1 MPEES
6 RTTWFLAQLKPNCHR
21 IAERNLTRQGF
32 QSFLP
37 MQEETRRSEGRF
49 TSAMRPL
56 FPGYL
61 FVAFNKALGGWWKV
75 NSTYGVSRLV
85 SAGNTPIEVPQALV
99 TQLMRRCDSTGKLLP
114 PKSLNPG
121 DQVKINNGPLVQYVT
136 TIEALA
142 YDQRVWV
149 LLEFMG
155 QQTRIDV
162 AAGQLRAV
170 EGASG

>member
-1 MPEES
+1 
-6 RTTWFLAQLKPNCHR
+6 
-21 IAERNLTRQGF
+21 
-32 QSFLP
+32 
-37 MQEETRRSEGRF
+37 
-49 TSAMRPL
+49 
-56 FPGYL
+56 
-61 FVAFNKALGGWWKV
+61 
-75 NSTYGVSRLV
+75 
-85 SAGNTPIEVPQALV
+85 
-99 TQLMRRCDSTGKLLP
+99 MRRCDSTGKLLP

-121 DQVKINNGPLVQYVT
+121 DQVKINNGPFVEYVA